1 MKNRKF
7 WIIII
12 VLFMLLC
19 AVSAYLIIRSSKN
32 KTAVRDDTVE
42 EGYAEDQY
50 EASVTLEEDQTME
63 AYSEET
69 GEVSGSGTPVHA
81 SIETES
87 ISAEADTETSTDADS
102 SSDFALPEIEI
113 TNEVP
118 DIDEADF
125 TEPETS
131 SGSNPV
137 SETDANGIRIHENG
151 DIELPELP

>member
-32 KTAVRDDTVE
+32 KTAVWDDTIE
-42 EGYAEDQY
+42 EGYTEDQY
-50 EASVTLEEDQTME
+50 EAAVTLEEDQTME

-69 GEVSGSGTPVHA
+69 GEVSVSSDPVPV
-81 SIETES
+81 
-87 ISAEADTETSTDADS
+87 SAEAESIAPGMETETSAAADS
-102 SSDFALPEIEI
+102 STAFALPEIEI